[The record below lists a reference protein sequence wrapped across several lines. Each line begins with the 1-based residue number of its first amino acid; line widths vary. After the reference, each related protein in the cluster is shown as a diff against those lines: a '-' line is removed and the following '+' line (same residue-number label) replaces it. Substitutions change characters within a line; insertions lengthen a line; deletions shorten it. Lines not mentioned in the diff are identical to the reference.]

1 MIETSELVGGRL
13 TVLEPKNLETEQRSL
28 YDFIDQKFVPW
39 SQKAKFA
46 IKIDD
51 GRLVGPFNTFLYSP
65 QVSTAF
71 LEFMEA
77 ETHFSTLTARVREV
91 VTLTCG
97 AFWNAKYELYA
108 HSALARKAGLSE
120 QAIQALA
127 TGKPP
132 EALSADEMLA
142 HDFTRQLI
150 TEHRVTE
157 DLYSRAEAAFG
168 KTELVNMTFLIGHYL
183 LTSALLNTFETPAP
197 DQQAHI
203 TKKG

>member
-1 MIETSELVGGRL
+1 MSETSELVGGRL
-13 TVLEPKNLETEQRSL
+13 AVLEPKSLETEQRSL

-65 QVSTAF
+65 KVSTAF

-77 ETHFSTLTARVREV
+77 ETQFSTLTARVREV

-120 QAIQALA
+120 QTIRALA
-127 TGKPP
+127 TGQPP
-132 EALSADEMLA
+132 EALSVDETLA
-142 HDFTRQLI
+142 YDFTRQLI
-150 TEHRVTE
+150 TEHRVSE

-197 DQQAHI
+197 DQQADI

>member
-13 TVLEPKNLETEQRSL
+13 TVLEPKHLETEQRRL

-39 SQKAKFA
+39 SQAANFA
-46 IKIDD
+46 IKIED

-65 QVSTAF
+65 KVSTAF

-77 ETHFSTLTARVREV
+77 ETQFSTLTARVREV

-120 QAIQALA
+120 QTIRALA
-127 TGKPP
+127 TGQPP
-132 EALSADEMLA
+132 EALSADETLA
-142 HDFTRQLI
+142 LDFTRQLI
-150 TEHRVTE
+150 TEHRVSE
-157 DLYSRAEAAFG
+157 DVYSRAEAAFG

-197 DQQAHI
+197 DQQADI
-203 TKKG
+203 TKKR

>member
-1 MIETSELVGGRL
+1 MSETSELVGGRL
-13 TVLEPKNLETEQRSL
+13 TVLEPKSLETEQKNL
-28 YDFIDQKFVPW
+28 YDFIDQEFVPW
-39 SQKAKFA
+39 SEKANFA
-46 IKIDD
+46 IKIND

-71 LEFMEA
+71 LKFMEA
-77 ETHFSTLTARVREV
+77 EGQFSTLNARVKEV
-91 VTLTCG
+91 VTITCG
-97 AFWNAKYELYA
+97 AFWKAKYELYA

-120 QAIQALA
+120 QAIRALA
-127 TGKPP
+127 TGQPP
-132 EALSADEMLA
+132 VELSADEMLA
-142 HDFTRQLI
+142 HYFTRQLI
-150 TEHRVTE
+150 TEHHVSQ

-197 DQQAHI
+197 DQQADI

>member
-1 MIETSELVGGRL
+1 MSETSELVGGRL

-65 QVSTAF
+65 KVSTAF

-77 ETHFSTLTARVREV
+77 ETQFNTLTARVREV

-120 QAIQALA
+120 QTIRALA
-127 TGKPP
+127 TGQPP

-142 HDFTRQLI
+142 HNFTRQLI
-150 TEHRVTE
+150 TEHRVSE
-157 DLYSRAEAAFG
+157 DLYGRAEAAFG
-168 KTELVNMTFLIGHYL
+168 KTQLVNMTFLIGHYL

-197 DQQAHI
+197 DQQANI

>member
-1 MIETSELVGGRL
+1 MSETSELVGGRL

-77 ETHFSTLTARVREV
+77 ETQFSTLTARVREV

-120 QAIQALA
+120 QTIRALA
-127 TGKPP
+127 TGQPP

-150 TEHRVTE
+150 TEHRVSE

>member
-1 MIETSELVGGRL
+1 MSETSELVGGRL
-13 TVLEPKNLETEQRSL
+13 TVIEPKNLETEQKSL

-65 QVSTAF
+65 KVSTAF

-77 ETHFSTLTARVREV
+77 ETQFSTLTARVREV

-120 QAIQALA
+120 QTIRALA
-127 TGKPP
+127 TGQPP

-142 HDFTRQLI
+142 YDFTRQLI
-150 TEHRVTE
+150 TEHRVSE
-157 DLYSRAEAAFG
+157 DLYGRAEVAFG

-183 LTSALLNTFETPAP
+183 LTCALLNTFETPAP
-197 DQQAHI
+197 DQQADI

>member
-1 MIETSELVGGRL
+1 MSETSELVGGRL
-13 TVLEPKNLETEQRSL
+13 TVIEPKNLETEQKGL

-46 IKIDD
+46 IKTDD

-65 QVSTAF
+65 KVSTAF

-77 ETHFSTLTARVREV
+77 ETQFSALNARVREV

-120 QAIQALA
+120 QTIRALA
-127 TGKPP
+127 TGQPP
-132 EALSADEMLA
+132 EALSADETLA
-142 HDFTRQLI
+142 YDFTRQLI
-150 TEHRVTE
+150 TEHRVSA
-157 DLYSRAEAAFG
+157 DLYSRAVAAFG
-168 KTELVNMTFLIGHYL
+168 IAELVNMTFLIGHYL
-183 LTSALLNTFETPAP
+183 LTSAMLNTFETPAP
-197 DQQAHI
+197 DQQADI

>member
-1 MIETSELVGGRL
+1 MSETSELVGGRL
-13 TVLEPKNLETEQRSL
+13 TVIEPKNLETEQRSL

-77 ETHFSTLTARVREV
+77 ETQFSTLTARVREV

-120 QAIQALA
+120 QTIRALA
-127 TGKPP
+127 TGQPP

-150 TEHRVTE
+150 TEHRVSE
-157 DLYSRAEAAFG
+157 DLYGRAEAAFG
-168 KTELVNMTFLIGHYL
+168 KTQLVNMTFLIGHYL
-183 LTSALLNTFETPAP
+183 LTAALLNTFETPAP
-197 DQQAHI
+197 DQQADI

>member
-1 MIETSELVGGRL
+1 
-13 TVLEPKNLETEQRSL
+13 
-28 YDFIDQKFVPW
+28 
-39 SQKAKFA
+39 
-46 IKIDD
+46 
-51 GRLVGPFNTFLYSP
+51 
-65 QVSTAF
+65 
-71 LEFMEA
+71 MEA
-77 ETHFSTLTARVREV
+77 ETQFSTLTARVREV

-120 QAIQALA
+120 QTIRALA
-127 TGKPP
+127 TGQPP

-150 TEHRVTE
+150 TEHRVSQ
-157 DLYSRAEAAFG
+157 DLYSRAVAAFG

-197 DQQAHI
+197 DQQADI
-203 TKKG
+203 TKQG

>member
-13 TVLEPKNLETEQRSL
+13 NVLEPKNLETEQRSL

-77 ETHFSTLTARVREV
+77 ETQFSTLTARVREV

-120 QAIQALA
+120 QTIRALA
-127 TGKPP
+127 TGQPP

-150 TEHRVTE
+150 TEHRVSQ
-157 DLYSRAEAAFG
+157 DLYSRAVAAFG

-197 DQQAHI
+197 DQQADI
-203 TKKG
+203 TKQG

>member
-1 MIETSELVGGRL
+1 MSETSELVGGRL
-13 TVLEPKNLETEQRSL
+13 TVIEPKSLETEQKSL

-65 QVSTAF
+65 KVSTAF

-77 ETHFSTLTARVREV
+77 ETQFSTLTARVREV

-108 HSALARKAGLSE
+108 HTALARKAGLSE
-120 QAIQALA
+120 QTIRALA
-127 TGKPP
+127 TGQPP
-132 EALSADEMLA
+132 EALSADETLA
-142 HDFTRQLI
+142 YDFTRQLI
-150 TEHRVTE
+150 TEHRVSA
-157 DLYSRAEAAFG
+157 DLYSRAVAAFG
-168 KTELVNMTFLIGHYL
+168 IAELVNMTFLIGHYL
-183 LTSALLNTFETPAP
+183 LTSAMLNTFETPAP
-197 DQQAHI
+197 DQQADI